1 MTNYLNGSRKPSYQF
16 DVLDGEVKKGE
27 LKVTKPTVSMTSE
40 INSTEASVKYTSALS
55 TTGYV
60 WVNGKRTSELM
71 NWSRDRIK
79 AWLITDGLRQSLGV
93 FLPRGVSMVTET
105 GSTLYDVTAYD
116 LSILA
121 KEDCITE
128 RLSLAQGTLYLDQIQ
143 SLLISCGITKIIADA
158 STATLQ
164 STRDDWDIG
173 TPKLKIINQ
182 LLSEISFRSLE
193 TDKMGAALLKRYE
206 PPSVSNISHIY
217 REGIASIVEPDT
229 TTDSNFYEIPNIW
242 IATVSNPDLATPLK
256 AQYINDNPLSKTST
270 VYTGQNKVKVLQF
283 DNIATQADLQNAV
296 NKQAFEDM
304 QGIETTQF
312 KTAVVADHGVNDTV
326 VLELPQYSGILVE
339 TSWEIDLDAMTM
351 THTGKKAVD
360 Y

>member
-1 MTNYLNGSRKPSYQF
+1 MTNYLNGSRKLSYQC
-16 DVLDGEVKKGE
+16 DILEGEIKKGE
-27 LKVTKPTVSMTSE
+27 LKLTKPTVSMASE
-40 INSTEASVKYTSALS
+40 INSTEAAVKYTATLS
-55 TTGYV
+55 TV
-60 WVNGKRTSELM
+60 DNSLM
-71 NWSRDRIK
+71 DWNKDRLKIWLLDDGIK
-79 AWLITDGLRQSLGV
+79 ESLGV
-93 FLPRGVSMVTET
+93 FLPRNISKVTES
-105 GSTLYDVTAYD
+105 GSTLINATGYD

-121 KEDCITE
+121 SEDCILE

-164 STRDDWDIG
+164 STRDDWDVG
-173 TPKLKIINQ
+173 TSKLKIVNQ

-193 TDKMGAALLKRYE
+193 IDKNGSALLRRYE
-206 PPSVSNISHIY
+206 SPSVSNISHIY
-217 REGIASIVEPDT
+217 REGKASIVEPDT
-229 TTDSNFYEIPNIW
+229 TTDSNLYEIPNIW
-242 IATVSNPDLATPLK
+242 IATVSNPDLAAPLK

-270 VYTGQNKVKVLQF
+270 VYRGYNKVKVLTF
-283 DNIATQADLQNAV
+283 DNIATQEDLQNAV

-326 VLELPQYSGILVE
+326 ALSLSQYSGILVE
-339 TSWEIDLDAMTM
+339 TAWEIDLDARTM

>member
-1 MTNYLNGSRKPSYQF
+1 MTNYLNGSRKPIYQC
-16 DVLDGEVKKGE
+16 DILEGEVKKGE
-27 LKVTKPTVSMTSE
+27 LKITKATVSMASE
-40 INSTEASVKYTSALS
+40 INSTDAAVKYTSTFSA
-55 TTGYV
+55 V
-60 WVNGKRTSELM
+60 DNPLM
-71 NWSRDRIK
+71 DWSKNRIK
-79 AWLITDGLRQSLGV
+79 LWLIDDGVKSPLGV
-93 FLPRGVSMVTET
+93 FLPRNISRVTEN
-105 GSTLYDVTAYD
+105 GATLLDVTGYD
-116 LSILA
+116 LSIMA

-143 SLLISCGITKIIADA
+143 SLLISSGITKITADA

-173 TPKLKIINQ
+173 TPKLTIINQ

-193 TDKMGAALLKRYE
+193 TDKTGYALLRRYE
-206 PPSVSNISHIY
+206 APSVSNITHIY
-217 REGIASIVEPDT
+217 REGKASIVEPDT
-229 TTDSNFYEIPNIW
+229 TTESNLYEIPNIW
-242 IATVSNPDLATPLK
+242 IATVSNPDLAAPLK

-270 VYTGQNKVKVLQF
+270 VYTGQNKVKVLTF
-283 DNIATQADLQNAV
+283 DNIATQTDLQNAV
-296 NKQAFEDM
+296 NKQAFQDM

-326 VLELPQYSGILVE
+326 ALSLPQYAGILVE
-339 TSWEIDLDAMTM
+339 TAWEIDLDAMTM